1 MVRTT
6 SHQAIVG
13 LAALGVSLIAC
24 VMLVADFVYGSG
36 VALLVALPMV
46 DVDVVRLANVGRW
59 RRDPPLRE

>member
-1 MVRTT
+1 M
-6 SHQAIVG
+6 G